1 MHIRVEAEYNGVT
14 WAGDWQIA
22 WFAVCWPTTC
32 SLVSQYPLSEVRD
45 MIEVEQLSKSY
56 GPVEAL
62 RAASFRI
69 AAGEVVGL
77 LGPNGAGKT
86 TILKILTGYLQPDS
100 GTVRVDGLD
109 VLTHVRE
116 VQALIGYLPENA
128 PLYPELSVQTYLKMI
143 AELRQIPRDQQVSR
157 IFEAVQATG
166 LADQL
171 VRPIG
176 ELSKGYRQR
185 VGLAQAM
192 MHRPKLLILDEPTVG
207 LDPTQIIEVRRLI
220 RRLADQPLTP
230 AAGGAA
236 AGDARTTVLFSSH
249 ILSEV
254 EALCDRAIILING
267 QVKADARLA
276 DLEVT
281 SDAILTLGTRT
292 GGVERALRTLS
303 GVRGI
308 EPARTPDGYPSYRV
322 LGMGDVDLCPA
333 IYGLARE
340 NGWPLRELRRDTRT
354 LETVFNQLAT
364 GA

>member
-1 MHIRVEAEYNGVT
+1 
-14 WAGDWQIA
+14 
-22 WFAVCWPTTC
+22 
-32 SLVSQYPLSEVRD
+32 
-45 MIEVEQLSKSY
+45 MIEVRQLSKSY
-56 GPVEAL
+56 GRIEAL
-62 RAASFRI
+62 RSVCFEI
-69 AAGEVVGL
+69 ADGEVVGL

-86 TILKILTGYLQPDS
+86 TIIKILAGYLQPDS
-100 GTVRVDGLD
+100 GTTTVDGMD

-116 VQALIGYLPENA
+116 VQSLIGYLPENA

-143 AELRQIPRDQQVSR
+143 ADLRQVPRDQRTAR
-157 IFEAVQATG
+157 ISEAVQAAG

-192 MHRPKLLILDEPTVG
+192 LHKPKLLILDEPTVG
-207 LDPTQIIEVRRLI
+207 LDPTQIVEVRRLI
-220 RRLADQPLTP
+220 RRLADQPVVS
-230 AAGGAA
+230 AAGSGETS
-236 AGDARTTVLFSSH
+236 RTTVLFSTH

-254 EALCDRAIILING
+254 EALCDRVIILING

-276 DLEVT
+276 DLET
-281 SDAILTLGTRT
+281 TADAVLTLGAKTN
-292 GGVERALRTLS
+292 GVERSLRTLS

-308 EPARTPDGYPSYRV
+308 EPMRTPDGHPGYKV

-333 IYGLARE
+333 IFELARE
-340 NGWPLRELRRDTRT
+340 NGWPLRELRRDVRT